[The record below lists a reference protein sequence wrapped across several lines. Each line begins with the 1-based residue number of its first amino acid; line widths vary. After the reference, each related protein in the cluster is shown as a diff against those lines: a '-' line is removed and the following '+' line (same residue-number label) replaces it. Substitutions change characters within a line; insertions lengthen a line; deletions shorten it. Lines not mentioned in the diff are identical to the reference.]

1 MPKKEK
7 KENAVSVAVPK
18 EKKLKKP
25 KKTKEEKPL
34 LMIEQ
39 KMVVLSFD

>member
-7 KENAVSVAVPK
+7 KEVAVGK
-18 EKKLKKP
+18 EKKVKKP
-25 KKTKEEKPL
+25 KKTKEEQPL

-39 KMVVLSFD
+39 KAVVLVFD

>member
-7 KENAVSVAVPK
+7 KEVAVPK
-18 EKKLKKP
+18 EKKVKKS

-39 KMVVLSFD
+39 KAVVLVFD